1 MIDFRYHLV
10 SLIAVFLAVAL
21 GIVIGTTALNN
32 PISADIEA
40 RVDQLEQDKRQLE
53 DTTRALTTQVESADA
68 FEQAVAPGL
77 VEVTLA
83 YIRVVVVAAGDEVSP
98 ELLEQVG

>member
-32 PISADIEA
+32 PISADFFYIF
-40 RVDQLEQDKRQLE
+40 DQLEQ
-53 DTTRALTTQVESADA
+53 
-68 FEQAVAPGL
+68 
-77 VEVTLA
+77 
-83 YIRVVVVAAGDEVSP
+83 
-98 ELLEQVG
+98 

>member
-53 DTTRALTTQVESADA
+53 DRTQELTAQVDERRRVRAGGRPRTGRRDAGRQHRACWSPPATR
-68 FEQAVAPGL
+68 
-77 VEVTLA
+77 
-83 YIRVVVVAAGDEVSP
+83 
-98 ELLEQVG
+98 